1 MCFLTNQAVRSLD
14 GLTAFSA
21 LPDAPVLPSKA
32 PAGAR
37 FSPASPTCGS
47 VAPGPP
53 AGWHPPH
60 RAQRVRL
67 TPRPPPPL
75 GAVIW
80 GILEDVGR
88 VTLQTVADKVGVSRM
103 TVSNAF
109 SRPDQLSDELRKK
122 ILAAAEELGYWGPD
136 PSGRAL
142 ARGRSGAVGVML
154 TDSLQHAFTDQFAT
168 VLMAAIAGELAPTGL
183 ALTLLTAVNP
193 GEALAA
199 RDVALD
205 GAMVFSCSDSLVSV
219 DWLRRR
225 RLPMVFIDQ
234 EPHPDDTCVNID
246 EAGGARAAVEHLVGL
261 GHTRIAVLTAHHG
274 EPMGPLPIPT
284 LEHAT
289 YTTRTRTMAY
299 VDALVEHGIE
309 PIVVNAGRTN
319 ADAGAAAS
327 EALLSGA
334 ERPTAL
340 LCFADVIAAGRTP
353 HRAKARASMCPAI
366 CRSSAT
372 TTPRSRPRARRR

>member
-1 MCFLTNQAVRSLD
+1 
-14 GLTAFSA
+14 
-21 LPDAPVLPSKA
+21 
-32 PAGAR
+32 
-37 FSPASPTCGS
+37 
-47 VAPGPP
+47 
-53 AGWHPPH
+53 
-60 RAQRVRL
+60 
-67 TPRPPPPL
+67 
-75 GAVIW
+75 
-80 GILEDVGR
+80 

-154 TDSLQHAFTDQFAT
+154 TDNLQHAFTDQFAT
-168 VLMAAIAGELAPTGL
+168 VLMAAIADELAPTGL

-225 RLPMVFIDQ
+225 RLPIVFIDQ
-234 EPHPDDTCVNID
+234 EPQPEDTCVNID
-246 EAGGARAAVEHLVGL
+246 EVGGARASAEHVLAL

-274 EPMGPLPIPT
+274 EPMGPLPIDT
-284 LEHAT
+284 LKRAT
-289 YTTRTRTMAY
+289 YTTRTRTMGFI
-299 VDALVEHGIE
+299 DALVESGIE

-319 ADAGAAAS
+319 AEAGAAAA
-327 EALLSGA
+327 EVFLRGA
-334 ERPTAL
+334 DRPTAV
-340 LCFADVIAAGRTP
+340 LCFADVIAAGVLRT
-353 HRAKARASMCPAI
+353 ARQVGIDAPGELSIVGFDDAPFA
-366 CRSSAT
+366 AT
-372 TTPRSRPRARRR
+372 TTPPLTTVHQDVAGKGRTAVELLKQLIEAKAAGEELAPTHVVLPTRLVVRDSTAPSHDPVGV

>member
-1 MCFLTNQAVRSLD
+1 
-14 GLTAFSA
+14 
-21 LPDAPVLPSKA
+21 
-32 PAGAR
+32 
-37 FSPASPTCGS
+37 
-47 VAPGPP
+47 
-53 AGWHPPH
+53 
-60 RAQRVRL
+60 
-67 TPRPPPPL
+67 
-75 GAVIW
+75 
-80 GILEDVGR
+80 

-234 EPHPDDTCVNID
+234 EPQPDDTCVNID

-261 GHTRIAVLTAHHG
+261 GHTRIAILTAHHG
-274 EPMGPLPIPT
+274 EPMGPLPIQE

-327 EALLSGA
+327 EPLLTGA

-340 LCFADVIAAGRTP
+340 LCFADVIAAGVLRTARRLDLDVP
-353 HRAKARASMCPAI
+353 GDLSIVGYDDAPFAATSTPPLTTVNQDIAGKGRTAVELLTQLIEAKASGDELVPTHVMLPTHLVVRESTAPVKAPA
-366 CRSSAT
+366 R
-372 TTPRSRPRARRR
+372 

>member
-1 MCFLTNQAVRSLD
+1 
-14 GLTAFSA
+14 
-21 LPDAPVLPSKA
+21 
-32 PAGAR
+32 
-37 FSPASPTCGS
+37 
-47 VAPGPP
+47 
-53 AGWHPPH
+53 
-60 RAQRVRL
+60 
-67 TPRPPPPL
+67 
-75 GAVIW
+75 
-80 GILEDVGR
+80 

-142 ARGRSGAVGVML
+142 ARGRTGAVGVML

-225 RLPMVFIDQ
+225 RLPIVFIDQ
-234 EPHPDDTCVNID
+234 EPQPQDTCVNID
-246 EAGGARAAVEHLVGL
+246 EVGGARAAVEHLVGL
-261 GHTRIAVLTAHHG
+261 GHTDIAVLTAHHG
-274 EPMGPLPIPT
+274 EPMGPLPIQT
-284 LEHAT
+284 LRDAT
-289 YTTRTRTMAY
+289 YTTRTRTMGY
-299 VDALVEHGIE
+299 IDALVEHGIE

-319 ADAGAAAS
+319 ADAGAAAAD
-327 EALLSGA
+327 ALLRGA

-340 LCFADVIAAGRTP
+340 LCFADVIAAGVLRTARQLGIDVP
-353 HRAKARASMCPAI
+353 GELSIVGYDDAPFAATNLPPLTTVHQDIAGKGRMAVELLTRLIEARATGEELEPTHVVLPTRLVVRESTSPAV
-366 CRSSAT
+366 T
-372 TTPRSRPRARRR
+372 ARVS